1 MPKPLVN
8 NKIIYQNINGLVSK
22 HDNYLNQGVK
32 TTDSPTFANINITGD
47 ATVEGNLFVEG
58 NTTIL
63 NTNVTEFEDNILY

>member
-32 TTDSPTFANINITGD
+32 KTDSPTFANLQITGD
-47 ATVEGNLFVEG
+47 GTIQGNLFVEG

-63 NTNVTEFEDNILY
+63 NTNVTKFMKSFT